1 MNDLAD
7 LLTLD
12 VGVLVISTEWPGHL
26 LLVALSGG
34 SLLVDCFWHFFN
46 YNLCLVV

>member
-7 LLTLD
+7 LFTLD
-12 VGVLVISTEWPGHL
+12 VGVLVVPTEWPGHL

-34 SLLVDCFWHFFN
+34 FLLVDCFWHFNN
-46 YNLCLVV
+46 YS